1 MAIERAGTRIVPKPW
16 GSTILRPWS
25 DFEAGAEAVGEI
37 WFQRTDSATTDP
49 ALLIKL
55 LFTSQPLSIQVHP
68 DEQAARLLGMANGKT
83 EAWYILSAK
92 PGARIALGLKHIVT
106 PRQLRVAIE
115 DGSIVDLVFWRKVVA
130 NDVILVP
137 AGTIHAL
144 GQGLVVAEIQQRSDA
159 TFRMFDFGRRRALH
173 VDEAVAS
180 AIAGPASAPFEAR
193 RLNEARTVLAVCPQF
208 IVERIDL
215 ASQSSWRLSA
225 EQETWILVLEGE
237 VQIGRTHASAG
248 EALLVDH
255 NDCILE
261 AGPGPL
267 RALLAYPGAQ
277 PKPSLLTAADV
288 EAAVPLHGMR
298 Q

>member
-1 MAIERAGTRIVPKPW
+1 MVIERASTRIVAKPW
-16 GSTILRPWS
+16 GATILRPWS
-25 DFEAGAEAVGEI
+25 DFEAGNEAVGEI
-37 WFQRTDSATTDP
+37 WFQRTDAARSDTI
-49 ALLIKL
+49 LLIKL

-106 PRQLRVAIE
+106 AKQLRGAIE
-115 DGSIVDLVFWRKVVA
+115 DGSIVDLVSWRKVAA

-144 GQGLVVAEIQQRSDA
+144 GPGLVVAEIQQSSDA
-159 TFRMFDFGRRRALH
+159 TFRMFDFGRRRGLQ
-173 VDEAVAS
+173 VDDAVAS
-180 AIAGPASAPFEAR
+180 AIAGPAGAPFEAR
-193 RLNEARTVLAVCPQF
+193 RLSEARTIVAVCPHF

-215 ASQSSWRLSA
+215 APQSNWHLSA
-225 EQETWILVLEGE
+225 EKESWILVLDGE
-237 VQIGRTHASAG
+237 VQIGRTRASAG

-255 NDCILE
+255 EACVLE
-261 AGPGPL
+261 AGPGPV

-277 PKPSLLTAADV
+277 PKPGLFTAAAG
-288 EAAVPLHGMR
+288 AAVPLPGIR